1 MTRLPFAS
9 PAERAAAAAPVREHL
24 SRAGLIA
31 YPTETVYGFGCSLDP
46 IALDH
51 LAALKRRD
59 GVRPFLV
66 LAREPA
72 QVPGLVWTDAA
83 RRLAAA
89 FWPGP
94 LTLVLRAAGPFP
106 AALRG
111 EDGGVA
117 IRISPHPGVRAILDA
132 LGAPITSTSANRPG
146 EPPAASAEAAAAAAS
161 ALDPAAPW
169 LLLDGGTLPASQSST
184 IVRCVGEDIQVVRAG
199 AVPLA
204 RLREVV
210 EEIDGGT

>member
-1 MTRLPFAS
+1 MTRLPFAN
-9 PAERAAAAAPVREHL
+9 PAAYAAAAPRVHAHL
-24 SRAGLIA
+24 TGGGLIA

-46 IALDH
+46 RALER
-51 LAALKRRD
+51 LAGLKRRR
-59 GVRPFLV
+59 GFRPFLV
-66 LAREPA
+66 LASDPA
-72 QVPGLVWTDAA
+72 QLPGLVWTDAA

-94 LTLVLRAAGPFP
+94 LTLVLRAAGAIP

-117 IRISPHPGVRAILDA
+117 IRISPHPGVCAILDA
-132 LGAPITSTSANRPG
+132 LGAPITSTSANLPG
-146 EPPAASAEAAAAAAS
+146 DPPAASAEAAAAAAS
-161 ALDPAAPW
+161 ALDPAEPW

-184 IVRCVGEDIQVVRAG
+184 IVRCVGEDIEVVRAG
-199 AVPLA
+199 QVPLV